1 MYSHVLCSV
10 ICSSISAQIFAVHV
24 YIFIELTT
32 YKERVNLAGMGISGI
47 ETQQRFLKKNIR
59 LLLLCIGMYSN
70 TLLKSKML
78 RKIFKKKVFTAFIVH
93 NKDHQFLRIKK
104 PWKLLTQ
111 QE

>member
-1 MYSHVLCSV
+1 
-10 ICSSISAQIFAVHV
+10 
-24 YIFIELTT
+24 
-32 YKERVNLAGMGISGI
+32 MGNSGI

-78 RKIFKKKVFTAFIVH
+78 RKCFKKKVFTAFIVH

-104 PWKLLTQ
+104 P
-111 QE
+111 

>member
-1 MYSHVLCSV
+1 M
-10 ICSSISAQIFAVHV
+10 HV

-78 RKIFKKKVFTAFIVH
+78 RKIFKNKVFTAFIVH

-104 PWKLLTQ
+104 P
-111 QE
+111 